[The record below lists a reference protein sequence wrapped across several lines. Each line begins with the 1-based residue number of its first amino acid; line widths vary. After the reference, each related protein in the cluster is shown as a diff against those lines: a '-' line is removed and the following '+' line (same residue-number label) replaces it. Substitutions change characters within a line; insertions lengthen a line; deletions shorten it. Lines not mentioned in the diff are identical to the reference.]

1 MFVDQEQAR
10 YLARKHA
17 AENWTCFFCFS
28 LEKIENDSCQKCG
41 QTKNATD
48 KSKKQQ
54 EREQEMKVKEKERK
68 ELAKKKKEE
77 EEEDEE
83 DDEEDDEGGGDAEQK
98 DATKD
103 K

>member
-28 LEKIENDSCQKCG
+28 LEKIENNSCQKRG

-54 EREQEMKVKEKERK
+54 ERDQEMKIKEKEIK
-68 ELAKKKKEE
+68 EQAKKKKKKEE
-77 EEEDEE
+77 DEE
-83 DDEEDDEGGGDAEQK
+83 EGGGGGGEQK
-98 DATKD
+98 D
-103 K
+103 